1 MMPGA
6 QCKMTEKIDFVDLYD
21 FLLKNDVSESII
33 IEKHGKPHAVMIPY
47 ELFEILRNQ
56 NRQAM
61 HISELSDADMET
73 ILSAEIPEELKQYDD
88 EVKK

>member
-1 MMPGA
+1 MPGA
-6 QCKMTEKIDFVDLYD
+6 QCKMTKKIDFVDLYD
-21 FLLKNDVSESII
+21 FLLKNDVSESVI

-56 NRQAM
+56 NRKAM
-61 HISELSDADMET
+61 HVSELSEDDMNT
-73 ILSAEIPEELKQYDD
+73 LLNAEIPEELKQYDD

>member
-1 MMPGA
+1 VPGA

-21 FLLKNDVSESII
+21 FLLKNDVSESLI

-61 HISELSDADMET
+61 HISELSDEDMNT
-73 ILSAEIPEELKQYDD
+73 ILSSEIPEELKQFD
-88 EVKK
+88 EEGKK

>member
-1 MMPGA
+1 
-6 QCKMTEKIDFVDLYD
+6 MTKKIDFVDLYD
-21 FLLKNDVSESII
+21 FLLKNDVSESVI

-56 NRQAM
+56 NRKAM
-61 HISELSDADMET
+61 HVSELSEDDMNT
-73 ILSAEIPEELKQYDD
+73 LLNAEIPEELKQYDD

>member
-1 MMPGA
+1 VPGA

-21 FLLKNDVSESII
+21 FMLKNDVSESVI

-56 NRQAM
+56 NRKAM
-61 HISELSDADMET
+61 HISELSDEDMNT
-73 ILSAEIPEELKQYDD
+73 LLNAEIPEELKQFDD

>member
-1 MMPGA
+1 MPGA

-21 FLLKNDVSESII
+21 FMLKNDVSESVI

-47 ELFEILRNQ
+47 ELFQILRDQ
-56 NRQAM
+56 NRKAM
-61 HISELSDADMET
+61 HISELSEDDMNT
-73 ILSAEIPEELKQYDD
+73 LLNAEIPEELKQYDD